1 MKKGLLFVIL
11 VLSMLCL
18 VSCKGKEKILET
30 SSSNILLPAE
40 EVTVAYIGEHLDKYG
55 TGKETSNKVFKILQ
69 LKYAKT
75 ILEAFNRE
83 NAKATLYFQIE
94 SQEQIDAI
102 NEYVEEFNENLD
114 KNNVYIEFSK
124 TRTLEDNTECIIF
137 NTIPKKH
144 LVKSS
149 LPEKLQNKL

>member
-1 MKKGLLFVIL
+1 MKKRLLFIIL

-18 VSCKGKEKILET
+18 VSCGKDKTSGT

-83 NAKATLYFQIE
+83 NAIATLYFQIE

>member
-1 MKKGLLFVIL
+1 MKKRLLFIIL

-18 VSCKGKEKILET
+18 VSCGKDKISGT

-83 NAKATLYFQIE
+83 NAIATLYFQIE

>member
-1 MKKGLLFVIL
+1 MKKRLLFIIL

-18 VSCKGKEKILET
+18 VSCGKDKTSGT

-83 NAKATLYFQIE
+83 NAIATLYFQM
-94 SQEQIDAI
+94 QRQ
-102 NEYVEEFNENLD
+102 
-114 KNNVYIEFSK
+114 
-124 TRTLEDNTECIIF
+124 
-137 NTIPKKH
+137 
-144 LVKSS
+144 
-149 LPEKLQNKL
+149 